1 VSHKTALRCIL
12 IRAIVAAVARTI
24 SRVFIAIAL
33 LAIGLQLYRTF
44 LLLPSFRTF
53 ALTVVSLCLEALPF
67 LLLGSL
73 AATLVRTFIPAGFL
87 ARVARRVG
95 PAGIPLA
102 ALSGLVAPVCEC
114 AIVPTVRGLREKGL
128 PLPFAITV
136 LVSVPIINP
145 VVIASTIAAFPG
157 RRELVLARFVGG
169 FFVAVVTGVVFYA
182 VSRGRERRVPEPTV
196 TGATDPDST
205 MQEPHGHRT
214 ELAGG
219 DREFDHHHHH
229 HHDFDQIRPGPL
241 GIVEGTLQ
249 EFLEVSRYFVVGAV
263 LSSLLQVA
271 VPAEHFTRLGS
282 SLPVATLTMILLA
295 FVLSVCSEAD
305 AFIGKAFLPLMPPA
319 AVIAFLVF
327 GPMMDLKNASML
339 RHVITGRQL
348 LGLILLLT
356 VLTMGLAVVLQ
367 GVWT

>member
-1 VSHKTALRCIL
+1 
-12 IRAIVAAVARTI
+12 VARTI
-24 SRVFIAIAL
+24 SRAFVTVALVAIA
-33 LAIGLQLYRTF
+33 LQLYRTF
-44 LLLPSFRTF
+44 LLLPAFRTF

-73 AATLVRTFIPAGFL
+73 AATLVRSFIPAGFL
-87 ARVARRVG
+87 AGLARRVG
-95 PAGIPLA
+95 PMGIPLA
-102 ALSGLVAPVCEC
+102 ALTGLVAPVCEC

-157 RRELVLARFVGG
+157 RTELVLARFVGG
-169 FFVAVVTGVVFYA
+169 YVVAVVTGLAFSA
-182 VSRGRERRVPEPTV
+182 AASIRAEAPRRRELINNP
-196 TGATDPDST
+196 DPH
-205 MQEPHGHRT
+205 E
-214 ELAGG
+214 
-219 DREFDHHHHH
+219 HH
-229 HHDFDQIRPGPL
+229 HHDFDRLRPGAA
-241 GIVEGTLQ
+241 GIIDGALH

-271 VPAEHFTRLGS
+271 VPAEAFTRLGS
-282 SLPVATLTMILLA
+282 SLPVAALAMIVLA

-305 AFIGKAFLPLMPPA
+305 AFIGKAFLPLVPPA

-339 RHVITGRQL
+339 RHVITRRQL
-348 LGLILLLT
+348 LGLIVLLMA
-356 VLTMGLAVVLQ
+356 LTMALSVVLQ